1 MYFYKVIQAPN
12 FRELEKKVTHLLN
25 DGWRCSGS
33 IYHMGQQWLQPM
45 ITHRQP
51 QPAAEKKSKPGG
63 AIEGMMIVDQLT

>member
-33 IYHMGQQWLQPM
+33 IYHMERQWIQPM
-45 ITHRQP
+45 VTHRP
-51 QPAAEKKSKPGG
+51 DKKPAEKKPKPVG
-63 AIEGMMIVDQLT
+63 AIEGMMIVDKLT